1 MELTAEFNTN
11 RGRKIGEVVKVNSKT
26 ILVRVEVPKKEEV
39 KDLVIPKYTFIKR
52 HKVKHNVEMRS

>member
-39 KDLVIPKYTFIKR
+39 KDLIIPKYTIIKR